1 MAKKVNSKMMK
12 RKRRRRV
19 LFIFEILILLIL
31 VGGIF
36 VYAQVNNKLNKIQ
49 SGDVDMGEVGSTK
62 ASWTMRYSRV
72 IRRSHWSGWTRA
84 VSVLWNRATAIP

>member
-1 MAKKVNSKMMK
+1 MAKKVNSKMIK

-49 SGDVDMGEVGSTK
+49 SGDVDMGEVGVNEGVVDNEVLQGYQT
-62 ASWTMRYSRV
+62 
-72 IRRSHWSGWTRA
+72 
-84 VSVLWNRATAIP
+84 VSYTHLEHITQACI